1 MMRILLTALI
11 LMMAPVL
18 HAGEQRPCSIMM
30 KFGHDKF
37 GPVALYNLTLQ
48 TTNRTGRDV
57 SAVSALFFNGDGQL
71 LGNTELSCI
80 GSNGPLGAGSTGECS
95 KLMQTIDGKMMEKFG
110 TETWTAVVNTQ
121 LDQLNSIRQCEVIGF
136 RYSEKRKG
144 DKITNSGN

>member
-1 MMRILLTALI
+1 
-11 LMMAPVL
+11 
-18 HAGEQRPCSIMM
+18 
-30 KFGHDKF
+30 
-37 GPVALYNLTLQ
+37 
-48 TTNRTGRDV
+48 
-57 SAVSALFFNGDGQL
+57 LFFNGDGQL

>member
-1 MMRILLTALI
+1 MMRIFLTGLI
-11 LMMAPVL
+11 LMMAPLL
-18 HAGEQRPCSIMM
+18 HAAEQRPCSIML

-95 KLMQTIDGKMMEKFG
+95 KLMQTIDGKNDG
-110 TETWTAVVNTQ
+110 
-121 LDQLNSIRQCEVIGF
+121 
-136 RYSEKRKG
+136 
-144 DKITNSGN
+144 KIWHRNMDGGGQYPT